1 MVVFVVGISVV
12 LVVLVL
18 LGISVVV
25 VFRVVVVAEV
35 ILEVVVAEVGLDIV
49 DVVAVVDRISP
60 RARIK
65 AKLSPATR
73 EAKIYFPYFRNH

>member
-25 VFRVVVVAEV
+25 LFRVVVVV
-35 ILEVVVAEVGLDIV
+35 ILEAVVADVGLDIV
-49 DVVAVVDRISP
+49 DVVAVVDSISP

>member
-1 MVVFVVGISVV
+1 MVGISVV

-25 VFRVVVVAEV
+25 LFRVVVVV
-35 ILEVVVAEVGLDIV
+35 ILEAVVADVGLDIV

>member
-1 MVVFVVGISVV
+1 MVGISVV

-25 VFRVVVVAEV
+25 LFRVVVVAD
-35 ILEVVVAEVGLDIV
+35 VGLDIV
-49 DVVAVVDRISP
+49 DVVAVVDSISP

>member
-1 MVVFVVGISVV
+1 MVGISVV

-25 VFRVVVVAEV
+25 LFRVVVVV
-35 ILEVVVAEVGLDIV
+35 ILEAVVADVGLDIV
-49 DVVAVVDRISP
+49 DVVAVVDSISP

>member
-1 MVVFVVGISVV
+1 VVGISVV

-25 VFRVVVVAEV
+25 LFRVVVVV
-35 ILEVVVAEVGLDIV
+35 ILEAVVADVGLDIV
-49 DVVAVVDRISP
+49 DVVAVVDSISP